1 MGCPEAVA
9 SGAPLIARLLL
20 DTHILVRWLAAPK
33 KLSREQLRALRQA
46 VRAREPL
53 AVSAISLLELAVLF
67 GEGSVRTEF
76 PAVDLLRQLEAD
88 PAFAILPLTPEVV
101 AEVAAMGSYL
111 RDPADRAIVA
121 TARVHK
127 LRLVTSDQRIIESR
141 LTAIVG

>member
-1 MGCPEAVA
+1 
-9 SGAPLIARLLL
+9 LIARLLL
-20 DTHILVRWLAAPK
+20 DTHIIVRWLAAPK